1 MKSQKVKII
10 MSGTV
15 LFYVLSAC
23 SKIPRE
29 TLDETLA
36 TIDSARIEQVE
47 LIYPERFE
55 DIKDSIAIILENI
68 EVQKSKILFK
78 DYSEQEEK
86 LHKLTEQTNKLRY
99 EAAQKKRSSSEEAA
113 GQ

>member
-1 MKSQKVKII
+1 MKGQKVKII

-23 SKIPRE
+23 SKVPRE

-36 TIDSARIEQVE
+36 AIDSARIEQVE
-47 LIYPERFE
+47 LIYPEQIE

-78 DYSEQEEK
+78 DYSKQKEK
-86 LHKLTEQTNKLRY
+86 LYKLTEQTNKLRH
-99 EAAQKKRSSSEEAA
+99 EAAQKKSSYSGDALGE
-113 GQ
+113 